1 MMTEFFLS
9 PVYYKTRKLIRDTRF
24 YTAEAHLDWQKKALA
39 DLLAYAFKEIP
50 YYRNECGDLAKEV
63 SPETALELLAAV
75 PMMSKIM
82 IRRELDSL
90 YKPNRLRALKS
101 ATIGATSTPMPFYID
116 RLHTRQKELAFLWD
130 QWSRAGFMP
139 GDTVASFTGHTSPPG
154 KLYSIN
160 RLNHMV
166 VFSSFDVVLE
176 NIREIVNI
184 LNHIKP
190 LFFHGYPSVIA
201 TLANLMKKRGEQLD
215 FAPEAVF
222 CGSEKMFPLQRQL
235 IEEAFHTQVYT
246 WYGHSEYAVLGGECE
261 HSSHFHLFP
270 QYGYVEFHDT
280 GIPHESGKTL
290 YEIVATGFN
299 NRIMPFIRY
308 RTGDYAVIAD
318 DNACAC
324 GRVYPMIE
332 EVVGQAQ
339 EFLVD
344 QDGNVV
350 SLAALR
356 AHFEKLPYID
366 DLYFFQERPG
376 QFDFFILPSRKPYSE
391 EISALEDVVRQMTRG
406 RLRPKVHLTHE
417 VPVTP
422 VGKRKLVDQKLDV
435 ASYI

>member
-1 MMTEFFLS
+1 MMKEFFLS

-24 YTAEAHLDWQKKALA
+24 YTAEAHLDWQKNALA
-39 DLLAYAFKEIP
+39 RLLTYAFKEIP
-50 YYRNECGDLAKEV
+50 YYRHECGDLAKDV
-63 SPETALELLAAV
+63 TPETVLEVLAAV

-90 YKPNRLRALKS
+90 YTPSRLRALKA
-101 ATIGATSTPMPFYID
+101 ATIGSTSIPMPFYID
-116 RLHTRQKELAFLWD
+116 RLTTRQKELAFMWD

-139 GDTVASFTGHTSPPG
+139 GDTVVSFSGHMSRPG
-154 KLYSIN
+154 KRYAFD
-160 RLNHMV
+160 RLNQMV
-166 VFSSFDVVLE
+166 VFSSFDLISD
-176 NIREIVNI
+176 NIREIVGI

-190 LFFHGYPSVIA
+190 LFLHGYPSVIA
-201 TLANLMKKRGEQLD
+201 NLASLMKKSEEQLD

-222 CGSEKMFPLQRQL
+222 CGAEKMSVLQRQL

-246 WYGHSEYAVLGGECE
+246 WYGHSECAVLGGECE
-261 HSSHFHLFP
+261 HSSYFHLFP

-290 YEIVATGFN
+290 HEIVATGFN

-324 GRVYPMIE
+324 GRFYPLIQ

-344 QDGNVV
+344 QDGNLV
-350 SLAALR
+350 SLTALN
-356 AHFEKLPYID
+356 AHFEALPYID
-366 DLYFFQERPG
+366 NLYFFQERPG
-376 QFDFFILPSRKPYSE
+376 QFDVFILPTRKPLGE
-391 EISALEDVVRQMTRG
+391 EISALEDAVRQMTKG

-422 VGKRKLVDQKLDV
+422 MGKRKLVDQKLDV